1 MKDMNDID
9 RVDRDLAMG
18 SCPLPQSLRMVPLS
32 FQASDRNFLVAMTLH
47 SSPPATRARVATII
61 AAPIGQAVPKQSIVA
76 RRRVGNKI
84 SPRTRRR
91 DAGDHKVEES
101 AYLHWRQ
108 MARGVIRIEREALPR
123 PIRKNLDQF
132 SARQQRVETELDG
145 LRYAMACNAVF
156 PKELDE
162 RNAMIGVLMVS
173 LSAPAPSP
181 GSP

>member
-1 MKDMNDID
+1 
-9 RVDRDLAMG
+9 
-18 SCPLPQSLRMVPLS
+18 
-32 FQASDRNFLVAMTLH
+32 
-47 SSPPATRARVATII
+47 
-61 AAPIGQAVPKQSIVA
+61 
-76 RRRVGNKI
+76 
-84 SPRTRRR
+84 
-91 DAGDHKVEES
+91 
-101 AYLHWRQ
+101 